1 MRKDGWV
8 GLSIPNGFSHLCK
21 RSLGMIPGGDVYTGR
36 VQPVSIAPVPN
47 LIKLAMGTGACNTA
61 NTPLN
66 IINKMSQ
73 ILLD

>member
-1 MRKDGWV
+1 
-8 GLSIPNGFSHLCK
+8 
-21 RSLGMIPGGDVYTGR
+21 MIPGGDVYTGR